1 MKHQASDLSSL
12 RAEVALESRDVNL
25 YIYAVVL
32 NVCCTVNVFSAQDTF
47 EKQGFKMNISK
58 TEQYRPRNCSIA
70 CK

>member
-32 NVCCTVNVFSAQDTF
+32 NVCCTVNVFSA
-47 EKQGFKMNISK
+47 KIPLKNRVLK
-58 TEQYRPRNCSIA
+58 
-70 CK
+70 